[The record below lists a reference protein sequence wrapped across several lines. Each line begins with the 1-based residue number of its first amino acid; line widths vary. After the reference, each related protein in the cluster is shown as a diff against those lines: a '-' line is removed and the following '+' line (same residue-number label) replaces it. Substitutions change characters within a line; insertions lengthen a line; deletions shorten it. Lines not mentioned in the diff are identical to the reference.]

1 MLDTETIN
9 DFFTTPLFYKIM
21 QSIIVILVLIIISN
35 VVKKIIGKNV
45 KKRKKAFN
53 YKKMTTY
60 ITTVVIFV
68 LILMIWS
75 SMVKSLAIMISIIS
89 VGIALALQEVIL
101 TIAGWFF
108 IIFKKPYEVG
118 DRIELGDIKGD
129 IIDIDMY
136 NTTVLEIQNWVKSDQ
151 STGRIAKIPNSEVFR
166 KIIYNYTQGWNY
178 IWDEIKLTIT
188 FESDYKKA
196 EKILLNIVNGYTE
209 GIEENVKRSIKKL
222 NRKYLIHFNIFTPKV
237 FIKINDSGITL
248 ILRYLVDVKE
258 RRMVEDKIN
267 REFLDKIE
275 KEKNINLAYNTIR
288 ITESK

>member
-21 QSIIVILVLIIISN
+21 QSIIVILVLI
-35 VVKKIIGKNV
+35 

-275 KEKNINLAYNTIR
+275 KEKNVNLAYNTIR